1 MKYNYLYLLI
11 DIAKLSNILDKTK
24 ENFNNIQTIFK
35 LVYSVWLNSLNPFYQ
50 SYMVSLKKVNYT

>member
-35 LVYSVWLNSLNPFYQ
+35 LFYNSN
-50 SYMVSLKKVNYT
+50 NTR